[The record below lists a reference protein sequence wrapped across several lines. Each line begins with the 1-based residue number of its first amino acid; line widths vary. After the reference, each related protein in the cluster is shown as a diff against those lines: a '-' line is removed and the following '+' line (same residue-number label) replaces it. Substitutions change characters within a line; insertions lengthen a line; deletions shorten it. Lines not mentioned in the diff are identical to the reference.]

1 MSERPEKLMLLDSA
15 SLYFRAFYGMK
26 DAVHAPDGTPVNA
39 VRGFLDFIARLV
51 NDHEPTRLVCC
62 WDDDWRPAFR
72 TDAIP
77 SYKAHRLADPTV
89 NEEEVPDELSPQV
102 PVIEE
107 VLAAFGIA
115 RVGAAGFEADDVIG
129 TLAARAS
136 VPVDVVTGDRDLFQV
151 VDDARGVRVLYTAKG
166 GVARAE
172 VVTEAVI
179 AERYGIPGR
188 AYADFAALRGD
199 ASDGLPGVPGVG
211 EKTAASLVT
220 AYGSLDGVVA
230 AAESGDPGTRASV
243 LGKIL
248 AARDYLAV
256 APQVV
261 RVALDVPVP
270 DHDDRLPAT
279 PADAAALGDLTERW
293 NLGSSVGR
301 VSTAL
306 ARAAR

>member
-15 SLYFRAFYGMK
+15 SLYFRAFFGMK

-77 SYKAHRLADPTV
+77 SYKAHRLADPAV

-115 RVGAAGFEADDVIG
+115 RVGAAGYEADDVIG
-129 TLAARAS
+129 TLAARAV

-172 VVTEAVI
+172 VVTESVI
-179 AERYGIPGR
+179 ADRYGIPGR

-199 ASDGLPGVPGVG
+199 PSDGLPGVPGVG

-220 AYGSLDGVVA
+220 AYGSLDGVLA

-256 APQVV
+256 APRVV
-261 RVALDVPVP
+261 RVAIDVPVP
-270 DHDDRLPAT
+270 DHDDRLPAS
-279 PADAAALGDLTERW
+279 PRDAAALGELTDRW

-306 ARAAR
+306 SRSAR

>member
-1 MSERPEKLMLLDSA
+1 VSDRPEKLLLLDSA

-51 NDHEPTRLVCC
+51 NDQQPTRLVCC

-77 SYKAHRLADPTV
+77 SYKAHRLADPAV
-89 NEEEVPDELSPQV
+89 NAEEVPDELSPQV
-102 PVIEE
+102 PVIQD
-107 VLAAFGIA
+107 VLAALGIA
-115 RVGAAGFEADDVIG
+115 RVGSAGYEADDVIG
-129 TLAARAS
+129 TLAAQAT

-172 VVTEAVI
+172 VVTEVVV

-199 ASDGLPGVPGVG
+199 PSDGLPGVPGVG

-220 AYGSLDGVVA
+220 AYGSLDGVIA

-256 APQVV
+256 APRVVQV
-261 RVALDVPVP
+261 ATDVPLP
-270 DHDDRLPAT
+270 EFDDRLPAV
-279 PADAAALGDLTERW
+279 PAEPAAFVDLVDRW
-293 NLGSSVGR
+293 NLGSAANR
-301 VSTAL
+301 ILTAL